1 MAELLIR
8 RATQD
13 DRLPLSRMLEL
24 YNHDL
29 SEFWPHDLD
38 MHGEYGYELD
48 RYWSEKEHFPFVV
61 LVAGKFAGFALV
73 NNAVKVGTSGRWMD
87 QFFILKKYRRA
98 GVGRAVARRVFA
110 EIPGPWEVGQIL
122 VNYPAQSFWRNVIGQ
137 FTGGAFLEHTL
148 AGGSWEGVVQ
158 CFSSPE

>member
-8 RATQD
+8 RAAED

-48 RYWSEKEHFPFVV
+48 RYWGKKDHFPFVV

-73 NNAVKVGTSGRWMD
+73 NDEVKVGASGRWMD
-87 QFFILKKYRRA
+87 QFFILRKYRRS
-98 GVGRAVARRVFA
+98 GVGSAVARRVFA
-110 EIPGPWEVGQIL
+110 EIPGSWEVGQIL
-122 VNYPAQSFWRNVIGQ
+122 INHPAQAFWRNVIGQ
-137 FTGGAFLEHTL
+137 FTAGAFAERTL
-148 AGGSWEGVVQ
+148 SGGSWVGVVQ
-158 CFSSPE
+158 CFQSPA